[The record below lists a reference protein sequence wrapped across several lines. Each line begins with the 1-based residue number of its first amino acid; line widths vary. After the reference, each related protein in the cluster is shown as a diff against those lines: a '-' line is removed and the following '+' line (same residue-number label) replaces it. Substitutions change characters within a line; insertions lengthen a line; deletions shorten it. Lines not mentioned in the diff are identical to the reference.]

1 MKNKILAVVLSLVAI
16 MSVQNVMAWG
26 GWGHHISTYI
36 AEKHLTPEAKE
47 KCQHYLKH
55 RLPHYSSWQDYWRH
69 SDPFKDITYWH
80 SSYINKKKKVVGHK
94 GIITREATYQIE
106 RIVKEMEN
114 GKYHNLSDSLVAVNL
129 KLLIHMV
136 PDMHCPSH
144 IVHSKEYGLKGHSL
158 LVKGKKFNRHK
169 VWDSSPQ
176 LLHPK
181 WKADRF
187 VKAYDTYSEKEIK
200 KIVKGTPT
208 KWTIQNSKKMIATYS
223 YWEKGDEFTKL
234 SKEQRQKMDDIVHEQ
249 LAYGGYRLANILNM
263 IFSK

>member
-1 MKNKILAVVLSLVAI
+1 
-16 MSVQNVMAWG
+16 
-26 GWGHHISTYI
+26 
-36 AEKHLTPEAKE
+36 
-47 KCQHYLKH
+47 
-55 RLPHYSSWQDYWRH
+55 
-69 SDPFKDITYWH
+69 
-80 SSYINKKKKVVGHK
+80 
-94 GIITREATYQIE
+94 
-106 RIVKEMEN
+106 
-114 GKYHNLSDSLVAVNL
+114 
-129 KLLIHMV
+129 MV

-158 LVKGKKFNRHK
+158 LVKGKKYHRHK
-169 VWDSSPQ
+169 VWDASPQ

-187 VKAYDTYSEKEIK
+187 VKAYDTYSEKQIK

>member
-1 MKNKILAVVLSLVAI
+1 MKNRILAVVLSLVAI

-36 AEKHLTPEAKE
+36 AEKHLTPEARE

-80 SSYINKKKKVVGHK
+80 SSYINKKKKVIGHK

-187 VKAYDTYSEKEIK
+187 VKAYDTYSEKQIK